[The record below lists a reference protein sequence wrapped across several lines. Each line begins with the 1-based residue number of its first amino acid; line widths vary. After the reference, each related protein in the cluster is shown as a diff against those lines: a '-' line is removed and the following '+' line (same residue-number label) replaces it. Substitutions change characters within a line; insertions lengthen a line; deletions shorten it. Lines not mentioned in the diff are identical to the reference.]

1 MFLCRSFRQSV
12 QLVVRKSVDVNYRS
26 SLAGKEGLSLEWLSW
41 CRGWQTLKLHSSAY
55 GEQRAGDN
63 EQRAGDNEQRFGPN
77 RTLDAFEIGATGEK
91 RLKKLKLREVL
102 DRFGVHA
109 RDFSRLGLRYA
120 GSQKGNE
127 PTPVILP
134 RGSVIVASLGV
145 FKMLLYSDSLLL
157 FDAKRPAVIQASDDL
172 ADLIKLNASTAVRAK
187 CLEPVLCVPNGVLIA
202 AIGSILWQ
210 QP

>member
-1 MFLCRSFRQSV
+1 MFSCSCFRQSV
-12 QLVVRKSVDVNYRS
+12 QLARKSVHVNYRS
-26 SLAGKEGLSLEWLSW
+26 SLAGKEGLSLEWISW

-55 GEQRAGDN
+55 GEQGAGDT
-63 EQRAGDNEQRFGPN
+63 EQRFGPN
-77 RTLDAFEIGATGEK
+77 RILDVFEIGATGEK
-91 RLKKLKLREVL
+91 RLKKLKLRDVL

-187 CLEPVLCVPNGVLIA
+187 SLEPVLCVPNGVLIV